1 MSVNRQSDLNTSL
14 SRTDG
19 VKTSYLNLSS
29 ADRDK
34 NVDTNS
40 NNAELSFDEQ
50 FNVIGM
56 EIKNFE
62 IPHTRYAINP
72 TNNNL
77 PYKTLA

>member
-50 FNVIGM
+50 FNVIGIFISILFVLLP
-56 EIKNFE
+56 EV
-62 IPHTRYAINP
+62 T
-72 TNNNL
+72 